1 MDISMKKILLKSIV
15 TVFLMILSLTPSF
28 SQAALIAL
36 IFGDKVASEKFHLS
50 VDLGMNISSL
60 PGLEQQQHTRGL
72 YFGLG
77 TFIKLDD
84 KWTLNPEFK
93 PLSPRGARSVLPL
106 NDYSAVLSDVSYDF
120 DLNYIDIPVLVQYKF
135 NEKFFASAGPQV
147 SFLTS
152 ATQVASGNL
161 PLGNVVDIEESV
173 KSSFKPIYIAVPL
186 EIGYSLS
193 DARKGKGMNIKFR
206 YNIGVSQVIA
216 LSSVGTSSGSTFQV
230 FASFPFIK
238 VDQ

>member
-1 MDISMKKILLKSIV
+1 MKKVLFKSIA
-15 TVFLMILSLTPSF
+15 TGLLLFLSLTPSF

-77 TFIKLDD
+77 TFIKLDE

-106 NDYSAVLSDVSYDF
+106 NDYSSVLSDVTYDI
-120 DLNYIDIPVLVQYKF
+120 DLNYIDIPVLIQYRI
-135 NEKFFASAGPQV
+135 NEKLFASAGPQV

-161 PLGNVVDIEESV
+161 PSGNVVDLEESV
-173 KSSFKPIYIAVPL
+173 KSSFKPIHLSIPVEL
-186 EIGYSLS
+186 GYSLS
-193 DARKGKGMNIKFR
+193 DSRKGKGMNIKFR
-206 YNIGVSQVIA
+206 YNFGVSQVIA
-216 LSSVGTSSGSTFQV
+216 LSSIGTSSGSTFQI

-238 VDQ
+238 VED

>member
-1 MDISMKKILLKSIV
+1 MNVGLA
-15 TVFLMILSLTPSF
+15 
-28 SQAALIAL
+28 QAALIAL

-77 TFIKLDD
+77 TFIKLND

-106 NDYSAVLSDVSYDF
+106 NDYSSVLSDVNYDI
-120 DLNYIDIPVLVQYKF
+120 DLNYIDVPVLLQYRINK
-135 NEKFFASAGPQV
+135 KLFASAGPQV

-173 KSSFKPIYIAVPL
+173 KSSFKPIHISIPVEL
-186 EIGYSLS
+186 GYSLS

-206 YNIGVSQVIA
+206 YNFGVSQVIA
-216 LSSVGTSSGSTFQV
+216 LSSIGSSSGSTFQI

-238 VDQ
+238 VED

>member
-1 MDISMKKILLKSIV
+1 MKKVLFQSIA
-15 TVFLMILSLTPSF
+15 TVFFLALSAAPSF

-60 PGLEQQQHTRGL
+60 PGIEPQQHNRGL

-93 PLSPRGARSVLPL
+93 PLSPRGARSISPL
-106 NDYSAVLSDVSYDF
+106 NDYSSVLSDVTYDV
-120 DLNYIDIPVLVQYKF
+120 DLNYIDVPVLLQYRI
-135 NEKFFASAGPQV
+135 NEKFFASAGPQI

-173 KSSFKPIYIAVPL
+173 KSSFKPIHISIPVEL
-186 EIGYSLS
+186 GYSLS

-216 LSSVGTSSGSTFQV
+216 SSSVGKSSGSTFQI

-238 VDQ
+238 VEQ

>member
-1 MDISMKKILLKSIV
+1 MKKSVFKSIA
-15 TVFLMILSLTPSF
+15 TAFLLILSLTPSF

-60 PGLEQQQHTRGL
+60 PGLDQEKQTRGL

-106 NDYSAVLSDVSYDF
+106 NDYSAVLSNVSYDF
-120 DLNYIDIPVLVQYKF
+120 DLNYIDVPVLIQYRI

-152 ATQVASGNL
+152 ANQVASGDL
-161 PLGNVVDIEESV
+161 PLGNELDIEESV
-173 KSSFKPIYIAVPL
+173 KSSFKPIYIAVPIEL
-186 EIGYSLS
+186 GYSLS

-206 YNIGVSQVIA
+206 YNIGVSQVFA
-216 LSSVGTSSGSTFQV
+216 SSSLGSSNGSTFQI

-238 VDQ
+238 VEQ